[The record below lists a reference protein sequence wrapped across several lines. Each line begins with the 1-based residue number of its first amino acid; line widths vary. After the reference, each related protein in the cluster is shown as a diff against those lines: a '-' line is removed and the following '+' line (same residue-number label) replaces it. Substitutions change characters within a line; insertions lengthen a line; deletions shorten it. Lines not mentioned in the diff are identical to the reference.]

1 MLVSVACKLT
11 TAMLY
16 SFLHFGSLLRLPHSP
31 NVVSASLGMPV
42 REDNSA
48 RDAVTHK
55 SVGKAETS
63 QSTVPIQKRMERQNV
78 EYQVTGPGQGMTR
91 SALGVTFLLLVS
103 QVHLMVRTVWENV
116 ISSHNWLDISTESRI
131 YGLKSRS
138 HCYSHCIAHQQSVA
152 I

>member
-1 MLVSVACKLT
+1 MQAHDSHAVQLFAFRIPL
-11 TAMLY
+11 A
-16 SFLHFGSLLRLPHSP
+16 SP
-31 NVVSASLGMPV
+31 PQPECSEREPWNASPI

-63 QSTVPIQKRMERQNV
+63 QATVPIQKGMERQNV
-78 EYQVTGPGQGMTR
+78 EHQVTGPGQGMTR
-91 SALGVTFLLLVS
+91 SELGVTFLLLVS

-116 ISSHNWLDISTESRI
+116 ISSHNWLDISTASRI
-131 YGLKSRS
+131 KGLKSRS